1 MTVTS
6 VQVVRIAAVLLF
18 LWFGFQQLVSPGSWV
33 GFLPAWTGYFP
44 IPGEMLVQL
53 NGLMEVILAVL
64 LAMGV
69 STRLAAAVLGIHLLL
84 IAITAGGAIGVRD
97 AALAVM
103 TLSLC
108 VGTPDAWTMDARA
121 KQKTAA

>member
-1 MTVTS
+1 MTLSPVL
-6 VQVVRIAAVLLF
+6 VVRMSAVLLF
-18 LWFGFQQLVSPGSWV
+18 LWFGVQQLVAPGAWV
-33 GFLPAWTGYFP
+33 DFLPAWTGYFP

-64 LAMGV
+64 LALGV
-69 STRLAAAVLGIHLLL
+69 STRLVAAVLGVHLLP
-84 IAITAGGAIGVRD
+84 IAITVGGAIGVRD

-108 VGTPDAWTMDARA
+108 VGMPDAWTMDARA
-121 KQKTAA
+121 KKQ